1 MSNRWSCGLN
11 RTSVVLSVYQS
22 VVLSASQVLELRLVS
37 IRVLC
42 PVTMWAS
49 YMLQLKQNIPG
60 QLDSLLVDVL
70 NGGEV
75 PLQVTKHIA
84 AMLASC

>member
-1 MSNRWSCGLN
+1 M
-11 RTSVVLSVYQS
+11 
-22 VVLSASQVLELRLVS
+22 LELSSVS

-49 YMLQLKQNIPG
+49 YMLQLKQNVPG

-75 PLQVTKHIA
+75 PL
-84 AMLASC
+84 

>member
-1 MSNRWSCGLN
+1 MGLFVA
-11 RTSVVLSVYQS
+11 RSVVLSVGQ
-22 VVLSASQVLELRLVS
+22 VPELSSVS

-42 PVTMWAS
+42 PVTMRAS
-49 YMLQLKQNIPG
+49 YMLQLKQNVPG

-75 PLQVTKHIA
+75 PLQVKKHTA
-84 AMLASC
+84 AMPASC